1 MIEKLKTLESLARRL
16 QPSSAQRTEWHQQVA
31 DYASEFLK
39 NLEEKKAFK
48 QASSNRSENARD
60 FFFSV
65 EERAS
70 SLADL
75 LSDIAVH
82 IDQYGINPASAG
94 HMGYIPG
101 GGIYP
106 SALGDYLAAV
116 TNRYAG
122 VFFAS
127 PGAVNLENDLLKWMC
142 QLMGF
147 PEDSVGNLTSGGS
160 IANLTAIVTARE
172 SHHLRARDFE
182 RAVVYLTEQT
192 HHSVQKAIRISGLS
206 ECKIRYVD
214 TDSRNR
220 MSPTVLDKSIRQDK
234 QKGLLPFFINATLGT
249 TNTGAVDPI
258 NDIAKV
264 ASEQALWLH
273 VDAAYG
279 GFFKLVEGM
288 SNIFS
293 GIEKADSITLDPHKT
308 LFLPFG
314 TGAVLIKNK
323 KALMTGHHYQADY
336 MQDTISEFNEP
347 SNSFDRNISPADIS
361 PELSKHFRGMRLW
374 LPLKLFG
381 LAPFRAALEE
391 KLILTQY
398 LYQQLASKDGFEVGP
413 EPQLSV
419 TIFRY
424 VPAVAEPNQFNETL
438 IKRIQIDGDIFLSST
453 LIDQVFWIRV
463 AIVNFRT
470 HLSHVNKMIKI
481 VEAEVKATIA
491 NDCVE

>member
-1 MIEKLKTLESLARRL
+1 MIEKLKALESLARQL
-16 QPSSAQRTEWHQQVA
+16 QPSSAQRNEWHQQVA
-31 DYASEFLK
+31 HYASEFLD
-39 NLEEKKAFK
+39 NLEDKKAFK
-48 QASSNRSENARD
+48 QATSDNPDAARD
-60 FFFSV
+60 FFFSL
-65 EERAS
+65 EERANP
-70 SLADL
+70 LVGL
-75 LSDIAVH
+75 LSDIEEH
-82 IDQYGINPASAG
+82 IDQHGINPASAG

-101 GGIYP
+101 GGVYP
-106 SALGDYLAAV
+106 AALGDYLAAV

-127 PGAVNLENDLLKWMC
+127 PGAVHLENDLLSWMC

-147 PEDSVGNLTSGGS
+147 PENSVGNLTSGGS

-172 SHHLRARDFE
+172 AQQLRAKDFE

-192 HHSVQKAIRISGLS
+192 HHSIQKAIRISGLS
-206 ECKIRYVD
+206 ECQIRYVE
-214 TDSRNR
+214 TDSKNG
-220 MSPTVLDKSIRQDK
+220 MLPTALDKTIRQDK
-234 QKGLLPFFINATLGT
+234 QKGLIPFFINATLGT
-249 TNTGAVDPI
+249 TNTGAIDPI
-258 NDIAKV
+258 DDIAKI
-264 ASEQALWLH
+264 ASEKALWLH

-288 SNIFS
+288 SSAFS

-323 KALMTGHHYQADY
+323 KALMEAHHYQADY
-336 MQDTISEFNEP
+336 MQDTISETGEP
-347 SNSFDRNISPADIS
+347 GQKFDRSISPADIS
-361 PELSKHFRGMRLW
+361 PELTKHFRGMRLW

-398 LYQQLASKDGFEVGP
+398 LYQKLASKDGFEVGP
-413 EPQLSV
+413 EPELSV

-424 VPAVAEPNQFNETL
+424 VPAKIDPNQFNQEL
-438 IKRIQIDGDIFLSST
+438 IKRIQLDGDIFLSST

-470 HLSHVNKMIKI
+470 HLSHVKKMVKI
-481 VEAEVKATIA
+481 IEREVKAIITQ
-491 NDCVE
+491 